1 MMRKDDSFNWLQ
13 KRTEE
18 YRFEKSDMRETIEYF
33 DDMEKLG
40 HDSYRQTHLKMV
52 RRSTSFPT

>member
-1 MMRKDDSFNWLQ
+1 MIVLIGCRN
-13 KRTEE
+13 RTEE
-18 YRFEKSDMRETIEYF
+18 YRFEKSNMHETIEYF

-40 HDSYRQTHLKMV
+40 QHSYRLTHLKMV